1 MRALQSTRP
10 LPHAPHLAACSYSVF
25 TVQSV
30 HIPAKITG
38 CVRDSGCPAC
48 DDAAAAGTY
57 PVVVHI
63 EAAIDNA
70 DEDEELPLAPWH

>member
-1 MRALQSTRP
+1 MYREMRGHAHAL
-10 LPHAPHLAACSYSVF
+10 LHAPHSVPCSYSVF
-25 TVQSV
+25 TVMSI

-38 CVRDSGCPAC
+38 SN
-48 DDAAAAGTY
+48 
-57 PVVVHI
+57 PVVIHI